1 VLPPPETEKNGKGKE
16 KNRSVEKQIQ
26 NEEEEKKKIQEQ
38 SGQKWTKINCLR
50 FFFLFAGHRRRG
62 KEEGRK
68 PLWISAAA
76 LISRW
81 RVNPSLNYNH

>member
-1 VLPPPETEKNGKGKE
+1 MIPKQEMLSNKNLNNGKGKE

-26 NEEEEKKKIQEQ
+26 NEAEEKKKIQEQ
-38 SGQKWTKINCLR
+38 SGQKWIKINCIR

-68 PLWISAAA
+68 
-76 LISRW
+76 
-81 RVNPSLNYNH
+81 

>member
-50 FFFLFAGHRRRG
+50 FFFCLQVTAG
-62 KEEGRK
+62 EERK
-68 PLWISAAA
+68 KGGSHYGSPL
-76 LISRW
+76 L
-81 RVNPSLNYNH
+81 P